1 MNKLKWILSIP
12 ALLMSCFLYSQCW
25 VSIGCGINTTYA
37 IKSDGTLWAWGEG
50 SSGQLGNGGTGNI
63 SIPSQVGV
71 ASNWAYISSGSG
83 NHALG
88 IKSDGTRWVWGWNQY
103 NQISGNSG
111 NILAPT
117 QSGNSMYWSRT
128 VVSYGDSYFLTND
141 NRIYALGWNND
152 GQIGNGVSGSNSG
165 AFLTGSDWECISA
178 GYMFA
183 AAVKTNGTLWTWGN
197 NDWGISLNG
206 QTGPGTNY
214 DSPHQTTIE
223 SNWDTLACS
232 SRTIAALKTDGTLW
246 IWGGQIGPTSLT
258 NNNILYTPT
267 QLGIGITWKKISCG
281 GNTIFAIANNGTLWS
296 VGSNSFGQLGIGTN
310 TGTTMTMTQVGNS
323 NDWRDIRSGD
333 FHTIGIKNDGTI
345 WTWGRNDYGQ
355 LGLGLTPDQMWMS
368 NVPVQVLV
376 SNCNPINPVDNDGD
390 GYTIANGDCN
400 DFASGINPTAT
411 EICDNI
417 DNNCNTQID
426 EGFDQDGDGVTTCAG
441 DCNDTNAAVYI
452 GAIDITDGI
461 DNNCDGIIDEN
472 FDADG
477 DGVTPADGDCND
489 ANPAIGPT
497 QLEVC
502 NSIDDNCNGQIDEG
516 FDLDNDGYTICSG
529 DCNDANNLINPGVL
543 DLADGIDN
551 DCDGAIDENFDADGD
566 GVTPADG
573 DCNDANPAIGPNQIE
588 YCNGIDDNC
597 NNLIDE
603 NFDADND
610 GFTLCNGD
618 CNDYNAA
625 IYPGAIELDDNIDNN
640 CDGSID
646 EIFDGDGDGVSPAD
660 GDCNDSNPNIGPNAL
675 EICNNVDDNC
685 NGLIDEDLDCSTE
698 NMDMFVP
705 TGFSPNNDGFNDSWQ
720 IPWLV
725 NQSGYSV
732 MVVNRWE
739 QRIFFTNNFAN
750 GWDGTYEGEK
760 LPTADYYYVITLSD
774 GNVLSGALTIKY

>member
-1 MNKLKWILSIP
+1 MKTKVEILSVLFVWILGCSIEANAQLGLNYNFSYSNPTYQSIAHVPGVVQLLDTTINSYLVNPGYSTFGSPIIVNFGSIP
-12 ALLMSCFLYSQCW
+12 FPFFSENTQIGALSIDFYEARVTMNNNITINAGYNFLGVKCGPYIREY
-25 VSIGCGINTTYA
+25 VSG
-37 IKSDGTLWAWGEG
+37 G
-50 SSGQLGNGGTGNI
+50 SSGFCLNNANALGVGPGNFVFSSKFSSSNNTSIVNSING
-63 SIPSQVGV
+63 SQVCF
-71 ASNWAYISSGSG
+71 ANNAISSFAS
-83 NHALG
+83 
-88 IKSDGTRWVWGWNQY
+88 Q
-103 NQISGNSG
+103 
-111 NILAPT
+111 
-117 QSGNSMYWSRT
+117 
-128 VVSYGDSYFLTND
+128 VSLTYFTG
-141 NRIYALGWNND
+141 RIYKGII
-152 GQIGNGVSGSNSG
+152 GQIPNRKFIIEFKNFHSISSNSSAQINGSSNEPLDLINFQIVLFEGSNSIG
-165 AFLTGSDWECISA
+165 IHYGNCVYDINNVQGLSNVGYHSGLTNENNACDINVIEGNPSVINELNMWCDGLGFYYPS
-178 GYMFA
+178 
-183 AAVKTNGTLWTWGN
+183 N
-197 NDWGISLNG
+197 NDL
-206 QTGPGTNY
+206 
-214 DSPHQTTIE
+214 
-223 SNWDTLACS
+223 L
-232 SRTIAALKTDGTLW
+232 
-246 IWGGQIGPTSLT
+246 
-258 NNNILYTPT
+258 
-267 QLGIGITWKKISCG
+267 
-281 GNTIFAIANNGTLWS
+281 LWS
-296 VGSNSFGQLGIGTN
+296 
-310 TGTTMTMTQVGNS
+310 
-323 NDWRDIRSGD
+323 
-333 FHTIGIKNDGTI
+333 
-345 WTWGRNDYGQ
+345 
-355 LGLGLTPDQMWMS
+355 
-368 NVPVQVLV
+368 
-376 SNCNPINPVDNDGD
+376 PIDLIDNDGD
-390 GYTIANGDCN
+390 GFTSSNGDCN
-400 DFASGINPTAT
+400 ENNPAINPTAI

-441 DCNDTNAAVYI
+441 DCNDANAAVYI
-452 GAIDITDGI
+452 GAIDVTDGI

-489 ANPAIGPT
+489 SNPAIGPT

-516 FDLDNDGYTICSG
+516 FDLDNDGYTTCGG

-573 DCNDANPAIGPNQIE
+573 DCNDANLAIVPNQIE

-625 IYPGAIELDDNIDNN
+625 IYPGAIELDDNVDNN

-660 GDCNDSNPNIGPNAL
+660 GDCNDSNPNIGPSAL
-675 EICNNVDDNC
+675 EICNNIDDNC
-685 NGLIDEDLDCSTE
+685 NGSIDEDLDCSTS
-698 NMDMFVP
+698 NTDMFVP

-739 QRIFFTNNFAN
+739 QRVFFTNNFAN

-774 GNVLSGALTIKY
+774 GTVLSGALTIKY

>member
-1 MNKLKWILSIP
+1 MKINIGIKIILSVLITSN
-12 ALLMSCFLYSQCW
+12 SCFLWGQNNSGFGSSLLPETPYCGGEFISVEGCGNSASISYWGETYSLVEINGQCW
-25 VSIGCGINTTYA
+25 FKENLRSTFLN
-37 IKSDGTLWAWGEG
+37 DGTSLQNLTDDVQWSSTQLMAYSWWYNTISNNSRGAYYNYYTIASDKLCPVGWHVPTDCDFIYLENSLG
-50 SSGQLGNGGTGNI
+50 MLAAEHSSGGYRGIDENVGGKLKSVNGFGSTNVGGNNISGFTALGNGLRLASGTFWAGGQGGPGGGYNGEFWVRDTVDVSVGIARVRVLNEGNQGI
-63 SIPSQVGV
+63 YRNSFQ
-71 ASNWAYISSGSG
+71 SSGTY
-83 NHALG
+83 
-88 IKSDGTRWVWGWNQY
+88 TRGQF
-103 NQISGNSG
+103 NSG
-111 NILAPT
+111 CTVRCVKGDPNIAYL
-117 QSGNSMYWSRT
+117 
-128 VVSYGDSYFLTND
+128 D
-141 NRIYALGWNND
+141 
-152 GQIGNGVSGSNSG
+152 
-165 AFLTGSDWECISA
+165 E
-178 GYMFA
+178 
-183 AAVKTNGTLWTWGN
+183 
-197 NDWGISLNG
+197 
-206 QTGPGTNY
+206 
-214 DSPHQTTIE
+214 
-223 SNWDTLACS
+223 
-232 SRTIAALKTDGTLW
+232 
-246 IWGGQIGPTSLT
+246 
-258 NNNILYTPT
+258 
-267 QLGIGITWKKISCG
+267 
-281 GNTIFAIANNGTLWS
+281 
-296 VGSNSFGQLGIGTN
+296 
-310 TGTTMTMTQVGNS
+310 
-323 NDWRDIRSGD
+323 
-333 FHTIGIKNDGTI
+333 
-345 WTWGRNDYGQ
+345 
-355 LGLGLTPDQMWMS
+355 
-368 NVPVQVLV
+368 
-376 SNCNPINPVDNDGD
+376 DGD
-390 GYTIANGDCN
+390 GFSIAAGDCN
-400 DFASGINPTAT
+400 DSNALVFPSNVELCNAY
-411 EICDNI
+411 D
-417 DNNCNTQID
+417 DNCNFIID
-426 EGFDQDGDGVTTCAG
+426 EGFDQDSDGVTTCAG
-441 DCNDTNAAVYI
+441 DCNDANATVYI
-452 GAIDITDGI
+452 GAIDVTDGI

-502 NSIDDNCNGQIDEG
+502 NSIDDNCNELIDEG
-516 FDLDNDGYTICSG
+516 FDLDNDGYTTCSG

-588 YCNGIDDNC
+588 FCNGIDDNC

-685 NGLIDEDLDCSTE
+685 NGVIDEDLDCSTE
-698 NMDMFVP
+698 NTDLFVP

-725 NQSGYSV
+725 SQSGYSV
-732 MVVNRWE
+732 TVVNRWE
-739 QRIFFTNNFAN
+739 QRVFITNNFGN

-774 GNVLSGALTIKY
+774 GTVLSGALTIKY